1 MAAAA
6 PAGTGMAAVLGLDD
20 ETVVRICDESRD
32 VVPANFNAPGQ
43 VVISGTNQGID
54 QIKGLLERAGA
65 KRVIRLPVSG
75 AFHSPLMSG
84 AAEAFGSH
92 WQRVG
97 LDRLDRPQVFNAD
110 GAVHQDPAEV
120 RRLMVAQLT
129 GPVRWTA
136 TVLRLKE
143 LGVDRFVEV
152 GPGRT
157 LTGLVKKIVP
167 DAVVH
172 NIEDMEGV
180 EAYLRV
186 AHAA

>member
-1 MAAAA
+1 
-6 PAGTGMAAVLGLDD
+6 
-20 ETVVRICDESRD
+20 
-32 VVPANFNAPGQ
+32 
-43 VVISGTNQGID
+43 
-54 QIKGLLERAGA
+54 
-65 KRVIRLPVSG
+65 
-75 AFHSPLMSG
+75 MSG
-84 AAEAFGSH
+84 AADAFRRH

-97 LDRLDRPQVFNAD
+97 LGRLDRPQVFNAD
-110 GAVHQDPAEV
+110 GAVHQEPADV

-157 LTGLVKKIVP
+157 LTGLVKKIIP
-167 DAVVH
+167 GAVVH